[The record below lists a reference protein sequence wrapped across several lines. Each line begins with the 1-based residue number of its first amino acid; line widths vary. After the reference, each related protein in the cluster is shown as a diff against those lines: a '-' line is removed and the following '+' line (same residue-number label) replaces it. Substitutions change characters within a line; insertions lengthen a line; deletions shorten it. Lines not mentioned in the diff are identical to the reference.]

1 MAESKTAVV
10 AALVGN
16 GALAVLKGTSAA
28 FTGSAAMLAETFHS
42 IADTANE
49 ALLLLGMR
57 LATRPADDDH
67 PFGHGKAV
75 YFWAFVVSIMLF
87 TLGGAWSI
95 WEALRHYLHPVSK
108 QATLWAY
115 GVLAAAFVF
124 ESISF
129 GVALHSLNAVRGSR
143 PILDYWQDSRDPALL
158 TVLLEDSAAL
168 VALPIAASG
177 LWLTSYTGNGVWDAA
192 ASAVIGVLL
201 LSVAVVLAIENHSL
215 LIGESAPTTHRASD
229 SRRGRW
235 RARCDR
241 YPELAHDAPRAEP
254 DPDRA
259 RHSLRR
265 GPRRSSYR
273 GRGSTPGASRDRRPS
288 RDDRCSIDRYR
299 ARRRPAGSRRRSS
312 YQVSVTRDE
321 PLSDLGGRSAA
332 PTPAI
337 TVLQD
342 LCRGADRRVGRP
354 FHAEGTGPLIHQIV
368 VGGGDRP
375 SRLFVADHCVG
386 SALCQLGLR
395 GEALFEC
402 QRFDGSLRSR

>member
-49 ALLLLGMR
+49 ALLLLGIR
-57 LATRPADDDH
+57 IAARPADDDH

-129 GVALHSLNAVRGSR
+129 GVASRSLNAVRGSR

-192 ASAVIGVLL
+192 ASAAIGVLL

-215 LIGESAPTTHRASD
+215 LIGESAPRRTEQAIRAAVVGEPGVVDIRSLHTMHLGPNQILIVLGIHFAENLSARD
-229 SRRGRW
+229 IEDVVARLECRVTDALRGMTD
-235 RARCDR
+235 ARLIVI
-241 YPELAHDAPRAEP
+241 E
-254 DPDRA
+254 
-259 RHSLRR
+259 
-265 GPRRSSYR
+265 
-273 GRGSTPGASRDRRPS
+273 
-288 RDDRCSIDRYR
+288 
-299 ARRRPAGSRRRSS
+299 
-312 YQVSVTRDE
+312 
-321 PLSDLGGRSAA
+321 
-332 PTPAI
+332 PTPSA
-337 TVLQD
+337 
-342 LCRGADRRVGRP
+342 
-354 FHAEGTGPLIHQIV
+354 
-368 VGGGDRP
+368 GGKQTKKFLPGKCYAR
-375 SRLFVADHCVG
+375 
-386 SALCQLGLR
+386 
-395 GEALFEC
+395 
-402 QRFDGSLRSR
+402 